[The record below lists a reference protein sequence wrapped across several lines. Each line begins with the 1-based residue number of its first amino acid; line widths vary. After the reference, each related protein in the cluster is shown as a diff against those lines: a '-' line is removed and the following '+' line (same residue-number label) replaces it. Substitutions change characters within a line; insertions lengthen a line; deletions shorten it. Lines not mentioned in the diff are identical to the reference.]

1 MVAPGSARP
10 ALALPDLK
18 LSPLTPGPRWRWLRL
33 QFVRRFARPR
43 GVWSLAGPVLVQELA
58 LVLTGTV
65 VMMLASHLGPSAV
78 AAIGMMD
85 ALNFLLIAL
94 YGGLAIGA
102 TVTVAHCVGAGRRDD
117 LRAVAFSALAL
128 ALCAGVLVALV
139 LWNTRALWIGLL
151 LPGAEEAVKV
161 QADRY
166 FRWVIVAGMAT
177 SIVIASCGVLRGMA
191 RTDTAMRV
199 QVVMAM
205 SQIIM
210 AAIFMRGENG
220 SVNGAGAALLLAR
233 AGGVVLVLLALWP
246 TLRMGVQHAAGWP
259 VRREFIRSILRIG
272 WPAALESSFFHV
284 GKLVTQTIVVGLGTT
299 AMAAN
304 FIAFYV
310 SNFVNTPGTALGVAA
325 TTLVGMR
332 LGAGR
337 VEAAQRVLRRVIRS
351 ANWSLSALAA
361 VMLPFSWW
369 LAGLFG
375 NDAEVTRQAA
385 WLIAL
390 SCVFMPAWAG
400 SWVLPAGLR
409 GAGDTRYGLLV
420 GSSTMWGLRI
430 GAGYLLGI
438 VCGLGVVGVWLG
450 MFADWIVRNILFRK
464 RMRGTAWTRHRVL
477 G

>member
-1 MVAPGSARP
+1 MRPVRP
-10 ALALPDLK
+10 ACTPSAL
-18 LSPLTPGPRWRWLRL
+18 SLTSFITGPRWRWIRL
-33 QFVRRFARPR
+33 QFLRRFARPR
-43 GVWSLAGPVLVQELA
+43 GVWSLAGPVLLQELA

-65 VMMLASHLGPSAV
+65 VMVLASHLGPASV

-85 ALNFLLIAL
+85 ALNFTLIAI

-128 ALCAGVLVALV
+128 ALCAGVLIAVT
-139 LWNTRALWIGLL
+139 LWFTRGVWIGML

-166 FRWVIVAGMAT
+166 FRWVIFAGLAT
-177 SIVIASCGVLRGMA
+177 SIVIVSCGVLRGMA
-191 RTDTAMRV
+191 RTAAAMRV
-199 QVVMAM
+199 QVVMAV
-205 SQIIM
+205 SQILM
-210 AAIFMRGENG
+210 AAIFMRGPEG
-220 SVNGAGAALLLAR
+220 SVAGAGAALLLAR
-233 AGGVVLVLLALWP
+233 SAGVVLVLLALWP
-246 TLRMGVQHAAGWP
+246 TLRQGVQHAAGWP
-259 VRREFIRSILRIG
+259 VRREFMHSILRIG

-284 GKLVTQTIVVGLGTT
+284 GKLVTQTIVVGLGTNS
-299 AMAAN
+299 MAAN

-310 SNFVNTPGTALGVAA
+310 GNFLNTPGTALGVAA

-361 VMLPFSWW
+361 CVLPFSWW

-375 NDAEVTRQAA
+375 NNEEVTRQAA

-400 SWVLPAGLR
+400 SWVLPSGLR
-409 GAGDTRYGLLV
+409 GAGDTRYALIV
-420 GSSTMWGLRI
+420 GSATMWGLRI
-430 GAGYLLGI
+430 GAGYVLGI

-464 RMRGTAWTRHRVL
+464 RMRSTEWTRHRVL

>member
-1 MVAPGSARP
+1 MS
-10 ALALPDLK
+10 
-18 LSPLTPGPRWRWLRL
+18 SFTPGQRGRWLRF
-33 QFVRRFARPR
+33 QIRRRFARPR
-43 GVWSLAGPVLVQELA
+43 GVWSLAGPVLLQELA

-65 VMMLASHLGPSAV
+65 VMAMASHLGPASV

-85 ALNFLLIAL
+85 ALNFLLIAI

-117 LRAVAFSALAL
+117 LRSVAFSALGL
-128 ALCAGVLVALV
+128 ALCAGVGVALL
-139 LWNTRALWIGLL
+139 LWNTRGLWIAMV

-177 SIVIASCGVLRGMA
+177 SIVLVSCGVLRGMA
-191 RTDTAMRV
+191 RTDAAMRV
-199 QVVMAM
+199 QVTMAV
-205 SQIIM
+205 SQILM

-220 SVNGAGAALLLAR
+220 TVNGAGAALLLAR
-233 AGGVVLVLLALWP
+233 CGGVALVLLALWP
-246 TLRMGVQHAAGWP
+246 TLRRGAAHAPGWP
-259 VRREFIRSILRIG
+259 IRKDYMRSILRVG
-272 WPAALESSFFHV
+272 WPAALESSFFHL

-337 VEAAQRVLRRVIRS
+337 VRSAQLVLKRVIRS
-351 ANWSLSALAA
+351 ANWALSTLA
-361 VMLPFSWW
+361 VIMLPFAWW
-369 LAGLFG
+369 LASLFG
-375 NDAEVTRQAA
+375 NDGEVTRQAG

-400 SWVLPAGLR
+400 SWVLPSGLR
-409 GAGDTRYGLLV
+409 GAGDTRYGLIV

-438 VCGLGVVGVWLG
+438 VCGLGVIGVWLG

-464 RMRGTAWTRHRVL
+464 RMRGTAWTRHRL
-477 G
+477 LE

>member
-1 MVAPGSARP
+1 M
-10 ALALPDLK
+10 
-18 LSPLTPGPRWRWLRL
+18 RL
-33 QFVRRFARPR
+33 QIRRRYARPR
-43 GVWSLAGPVLVQELA
+43 GVWALAGPVLVQELA

-65 VMMLASHLGPSAV
+65 VMAMASHLGAASV

-85 ALNFLLIAL
+85 ALNFLLIAI

-117 LRAVAFSALAL
+117 LRSVAFSALAL
-128 ALCAGVLVALV
+128 ALCAGTSVALL
-139 LWNTRALWIGLL
+139 LWTTRSIWIAMV

-161 QADRY
+161 QADLY
-166 FRWVIVAGMAT
+166 FRWVIVAGMFT
-177 SIVIASCGVLRGMA
+177 SIVLVSCGILRGMA

-199 QVVMAM
+199 QVVMAI
-205 SQIIM
+205 SQILM
-210 AAIFMRGENG
+210 AAIFMRGEGG
-220 SVNGAGAALLLAR
+220 SVSGAGAALLLAR
-233 AGGVVLVLLALWP
+233 CGGVALVLLALWP
-246 TLRMGVQHAAGWP
+246 TLRQRAEHAGGWP
-259 VRREFIRSILRIG
+259 VRREFMRSILKVG
-272 WPAALESSFFHV
+272 WPAALESSFFHL
-284 GKLVTQTIVVGLGTT
+284 GKIVTQTIVVGLGTT

-310 SNFVNTPGTALGVAA
+310 SAFVNTPGTALGVAA

-337 VEAAQRVLRRVIRS
+337 VQAAQLVLKRVIRS
-351 ANWSLSALAA
+351 ANWALSTLALL
-361 VMLPFSWW
+361 MLPFSWW
-369 LAGLFG
+369 FASLFG
-375 NDAEVTRQAA
+375 NNAEVTRQAA

-409 GAGDTRYGLLV
+409 GAGDTRYGLIV
-420 GSSTMWGLRI
+420 GTSTMWGLRI
-430 GAGYLLGI
+430 GAGYVLGI
-438 VCGLGVVGVWLG
+438 VLGLGVIGVWLG

-477 G
+477 S

>member
-1 MVAPGSARP
+1 LPRLNSP
-10 ALALPDLK
+10 AIASRL
-18 LSPLTPGPRWRWLRL
+18 RWIRHQWR
-33 QFVRRFARPR
+33 RRFARPR
-43 GVWSLAGPVLVQELA
+43 GVWSLAGPVLLQELA

-65 VMMLASHLGPSAV
+65 VMAMASHLGAASV

-85 ALNFLLIAL
+85 ALNFLLIAV
-94 YGGLAIGA
+94 YGGLAVGA

-117 LRAVAFSALAL
+117 LRAVAFSALSLAL
-128 ALCAGVLVALV
+128 AAGVGVALL
-139 LWNTRALWIGLL
+139 LWNTRGLWIAML

-161 QADRY
+161 QADQY

-177 SIVIASCGVLRGMA
+177 SIVLVSCGVLRGMA
-191 RTDTAMRV
+191 RTDAAMRV
-199 QVVMAM
+199 QVVMAL

-210 AAIFMRGENG
+210 AAIFMRGESG

-233 AGGVVLVLLALWP
+233 VGGVMLVLTALWP
-246 TLRMGVQHAAGWP
+246 TLRRGAAHAPGWP
-259 VRREFIRSILRIG
+259 VRKDFIRSIFRVG
-272 WPAALESSFFHV
+272 WPAALESSFFHL

-310 SNFVNTPGTALGVAA
+310 SAFVNTPGTALGVAA

-337 VEAAQRVLRRVIRS
+337 VDAAQRVLRRVIRS

-361 VMLPFSWW
+361 VVLPFSWW

-375 NDAEVTRQAA
+375 NNEEVTRQAA

-430 GAGYLLGI
+430 GAGYVLGI

-464 RMRGTAWTRHRVL
+464 RMRGTAWTRHRLL

>member
-1 MVAPGSARP
+1 M
-10 ALALPDLK
+10 
-18 LSPLTPGPRWRWLRL
+18 SPLSFSSFPIRQRWRWIRF
-33 QFVRRFARPR
+33 QARRRFARPR
-43 GVWSLAGPVLVQELA
+43 GVWALAGPVLLQEFA

-65 VMMLASHLGPSAV
+65 VMAMASHLGPASV

-85 ALNFLLIAL
+85 ALNFLLIAI

-102 TVTVAHCVGAGRRDD
+102 TVTVAHCVGAGRRGD
-117 LRAVAFSALAL
+117 LRSVAFSALAL
-128 ALCAGVLVALV
+128 ALCAGVLVALL
-139 LWNTRALWIGLL
+139 LWNTRGLWIAMV

-177 SIVIASCGVLRGMA
+177 SIVLTSCGVLRGMA

-199 QVVMAM
+199 QVVMAV
-205 SQIIM
+205 SQIVM
-210 AAIFMRGENG
+210 AAIFMRGDNG

-233 AGGVVLVLLALWP
+233 CGGVALVLLALWP
-246 TLRMGVQHAAGWP
+246 TLRQGAEHAGGLP
-259 VRREFIRSILRIG
+259 VRRDFMRSILKVG
-272 WPAALESSFFHV
+272 WPAALESSFFHL
-284 GKLVTQTIVVGLGTT
+284 GKIVTQTIVVGLGTT
-299 AMAAN
+299 ALAAN

-337 VEAAQRVLRRVIRS
+337 VKAAQLVLKRVIRS

-361 VMLPFSWW
+361 IVLPFSWW

-375 NDAEVTRQAA
+375 NNAEVTAQAA

-438 VCGLGVVGVWLG
+438 VCGLGVIGVWLG

-464 RMRGTAWTRHRVL
+464 RMRGTAWTRHRLL

>member
-1 MVAPGSARP
+1 M
-10 ALALPDLK
+10 
-18 LSPLTPGPRWRWLRL
+18 
-33 QFVRRFARPR
+33 ARPR
-43 GVWSLAGPVLVQELA
+43 GVWALAGPVLVQELA

-65 VMMLASHLGPSAV
+65 VMAMASHLGAASV

-85 ALNFLLIAL
+85 ALNFLLIAI

-117 LRAVAFSALAL
+117 LRAVAFSALSL
-128 ALCAGVLVALV
+128 ALCAGVVVALL
-139 LWNTRALWIGLL
+139 LWNTRGLWIAMV

-177 SIVIASCGVLRGMA
+177 SIVIVSCGVLRGMA

-199 QVVMAM
+199 QVAMAV
-205 SQIIM
+205 SQILM

-233 AGGVVLVLLALWP
+233 VGGVVLVLVALWP
-246 TLRMGVQHAAGWP
+246 TLRQGVEHAAGWP
-259 VRREFIRSILRIG
+259 IRKAFMRSILQVG
-272 WPAALESSFFHV
+272 WPAALESSFFHL
-284 GKLVTQTIVVGLGTT
+284 GKIVTQTIVVGLGTT
-299 AMAAN
+299 ALAAN

-310 SNFVNTPGTALGVAA
+310 SAFVNTPGTALGVAA

-337 VEAAQRVLRRVIRS
+337 VHAAQLVLRRVIRS

-361 VMLPFSWW
+361 VVLPFSWW

-375 NDAEVTRQAA
+375 NNDEVTTQAA

-430 GAGYLLGI
+430 GAGYVLGI
-438 VCGLGVVGVWLG
+438 TCGLGVVGVWLG

-464 RMRGTAWTRHRVL
+464 RMRGTAWTRHRLL

>member
-1 MVAPGSARP
+1 LPSAATSSGR
-10 ALALPDLK
+10 
-18 LSPLTPGPRWRWLRL
+18 RWRWIRFQWLK
-33 QFVRRFARPR
+33 RFARPR

-58 LVLTGTV
+58 LVLTATV
-65 VMMLASHLGPSAV
+65 VMAMASHLGAASV

-102 TVTVAHCVGAGRRDD
+102 TVTVAHCVGAGRRGD

-128 ALCAGVLVALV
+128 ALGAGVSIAL
-139 LWNTRALWIGLL
+139 LMWNTRGLWIAMV
-151 LPGAEEAVKV
+151 LPGAEEAVKL

-177 SIVIASCGVLRGMA
+177 SIVIVSCGVLRGMA
-191 RTDTAMRV
+191 RTDAAMRV
-199 QVVMAM
+199 QVTMAVSQMVMA
-205 SQIIM
+205 
-210 AAIFMRGENG
+210 ALFMRGENS

-233 AGGVVLVLLALWP
+233 VGGVGLVLLALWP
-246 TLRMGVQHAAGWP
+246 TLRRGDRHAPGWP
-259 VRREFIRSILRIG
+259 VRREHLRSILTVG
-272 WPAALESSFFHV
+272 WPAALESSFFHL

-337 VEAAQRVLRRVIRS
+337 IGAAQRVLRRVIRS
-351 ANWSLSALAA
+351 ANWSLSALALL
-361 VMLPFSWW
+361 VLPFSWA
-369 LAGLFG
+369 LASLFG
-375 NDAEVTRQAA
+375 NDEAVTRQAA

-438 VCGLGVVGVWLG
+438 VCGWGVIGVWGG

-477 G
+477 A

>member
-1 MVAPGSARP
+1 MVGRHRFPLSF
-10 ALALPDLK
+10 LPF
-18 LSPLTPGPRWRWLRL
+18 TTGHRWRWMRFQLR
-33 QFVRRFARPR
+33 RRFARPR
-43 GVWSLAGPVLVQELA
+43 GVWALAGPVLLQELA

-65 VMMLASHLGPSAV
+65 VMAMASHLGPASV

-85 ALNFLLIAL
+85 ALNFLLIAI

-117 LRAVAFSALAL
+117 LRSVAFSALAL
-128 ALCAGVLVALV
+128 AACAGVLVALL
-139 LWNTRALWIGLL
+139 LWNTRSLSIALV

-177 SIVIASCGVLRGMA
+177 SIVIVSCGVLRGMA

-199 QVVMAM
+199 QVVMAA

-210 AAIFMRGENG
+210 AAIFMRGEGG

-233 AGGVVLVLLALWP
+233 CGGVALVLLALWP
-246 TLRMGVQHAAGWP
+246 TLRRGAEHAAHAGRWP
-259 VRREFIRSILRIG
+259 VRKDFIRSILRVG
-272 WPAALESSFFHV
+272 WPAALESSFFHL
-284 GKLVTQTIVVGLGTT
+284 GKIVTQTIVVGLGTT

-351 ANWSLSALAA
+351 ANWSLSTVAA
-361 VMLPFSWW
+361 IVLPFSWW

-375 NDAEVTRQAA
+375 NNAEVTAQAA

-409 GAGDTRYGLLV
+409 GAGDTRYGLIV

-464 RMRGTAWTRHRVL
+464 RMRGTAWTRHRLL